1 MDEKHLEEV
10 AKIMGI
16 LIKERKIR
24 GWGLASPTVEQ
35 LKKSKCYNTCDFCTK

>member
-10 AKIMGI
+10 AKIMG
-16 LIKERKIR
+16 LRIKEGKIR

-35 LKKSKCYNTCDFCTK
+35 LIKQIL